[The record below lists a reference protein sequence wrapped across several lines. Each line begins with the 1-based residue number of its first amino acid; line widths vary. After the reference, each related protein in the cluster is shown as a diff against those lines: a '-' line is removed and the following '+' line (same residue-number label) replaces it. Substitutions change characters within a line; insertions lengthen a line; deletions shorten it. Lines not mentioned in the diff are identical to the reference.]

1 MNFQIVL
8 NQVLIIFV
16 IIIIGYV
23 AARLGYITREV
34 KRGIIELLVNIA
46 IPAMV
51 IVAFDTDLP
60 ASALNNA
67 RIVLLYAVLSHVLAA
82 LLGQFLF
89 RSRPDRA
96 RVVLCFAT
104 VFTNCAFIG
113 YPIMGSIFGTEGIF
127 YTSIYSL
134 VFSFFL
140 WTYGQILFTGRKPIR
155 EMIWSLVNAGTV
167 SVVIGM
173 ALLMTPLKLP
183 ALATSVLTML
193 GATTTPLAMLVIGAM
208 LAEVRLTEMF
218 RGRAVFFVTAL
229 RLALLPAATYAIM
242 RLLGADAR
250 ITAFCTIMTGLPAA
264 SNAVIFANKF
274 DGDGI
279 LATRI
284 VIITTALSIIT
295 IPLLASLLA

>member
-67 RIVLLYAVLSHVLAA
+67 RIVLLYAVLSHVLSA